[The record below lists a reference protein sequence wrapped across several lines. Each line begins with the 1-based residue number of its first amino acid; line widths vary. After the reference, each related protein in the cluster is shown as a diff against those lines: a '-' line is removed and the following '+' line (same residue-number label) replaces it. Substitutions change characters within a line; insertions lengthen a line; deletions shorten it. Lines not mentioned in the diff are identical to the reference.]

1 MDNRKIVFNNEQYSI
16 LTNIKIGSST
26 FLICIDAFDKKV
38 VYFKQEAV
46 DGKVKLITSSN
57 IVTTASD
64 LTKKSMNNKK
74 RMMDAFCI
82 KVEELLA
89 SCVFVD
95 RVKLASLFKNFTRD
109 IDACDLKYYIIDNA
123 SIEPSDESIQ
133 KVVERYNEA
142 NVTKDLE
149 QADLAQNELYYF
161 SNESEKEVTPKEQ
174 SIANTNNL
182 NLTPATEKT
191 TNFDNLVSSDNSLL
205 PDDSHLFDNVDE
217 MMKNTTANIPVPEP
231 EPVVEISEED
241 LKKRK
246 KKNIIIISVVL
257 VLLAGFLASY
267 FLLFNKKVEKK
278 TNKSIVNRLL
288 NIVELKEDKN
298 GEPFNKPQKTTENYL
313 YYMDLDLFDV
323 DFDALAKENEDTIA
337 WIKIDS
343 LGISYPVVISEDG
356 FYKENDYDKEAS
368 SDGWIYVEDDVDF
381 LSYNTVIYGAA
392 ASDGSLFGHLKNTLE
407 AEWLRDYKN
416 YTISISSKEVNTLW
430 QIASVY
436 EVKNDDLD
444 IKTEFKDD
452 EDFLKY
458 YSSVVKSS
466 TNQFSVIPNEDD
478 RLITLVSEKDSET
491 KVVVVAKLIKAN
503 VKIKG
508 VSTNEDEE
516 DDEVK
521 TEVKDDEEN
530 IKKEETKTDEIKEE
544 TKNEEKD
551 TKEEI
556 EKKKEDE

>member
-1 MDNRKIVFNNEQYSI
+1 
-16 LTNIKIGSST
+16 
-26 FLICIDAFDKKV
+26 
-38 VYFKQEAV
+38 
-46 DGKVKLITSSN
+46 
-57 IVTTASD
+57 
-64 LTKKSMNNKK
+64 
-74 RMMDAFCI
+74 
-82 KVEELLA
+82 
-89 SCVFVD
+89 
-95 RVKLASLFKNFTRD
+95 
-109 IDACDLKYYIIDNA
+109 
-123 SIEPSDESIQ
+123 
-133 KVVERYNEA
+133 
-142 NVTKDLE
+142 
-149 QADLAQNELYYF
+149 
-161 SNESEKEVTPKEQ
+161 
-174 SIANTNNL
+174 
-182 NLTPATEKT
+182 
-191 TNFDNLVSSDNSLL
+191 
-205 PDDSHLFDNVDE
+205 
-217 MMKNTTANIPVPEP
+217 MKNTTANIPVPEP

-436 EVKNDDLD
+436 EVENDDLD

-508 VSTNEDEE
+508 VPTNEDEE